1 MKQLILLLAFSSV
14 FLNCRK
20 EHKPPEKPYIEIPK
34 DVWAYIKLTPG
45 SWYIYKDSA
54 TGLTDSVIVTMST
67 MNFKV
72 PQYGNIFG
80 NSYLDHYND
89 DFRVILQKVDP
100 SENKTVWLDAS
111 SRSVIYF
118 GSNIDSYWI
127 LEDLFK
133 GITLMQY
140 PSKTPFSTSQIHKIQ
155 NISIEGN
162 TYTDVQVIG
171 RDAAAIWWARGVGI
185 VKMTYLK
192 DNEIKTTLLL
202 RKK

>member
-1 MKQLILLLAFSSV
+1 MKKLIFLLAFSSV
-14 FLNCRK
+14 LVNCKK
-20 EHKPPEKPYIEIPK
+20 ENKPPEKPYLEIPQN
-34 DVWAYIKLTPG
+34 VWDYIKLTPG

-67 MNFKV
+67 VNFKV
-72 PQYGNIFG
+72 PQYGNLFG
-80 NSYLDHYND
+80 NSYLDHHND
-89 DFRVILQKVDP
+89 DYRILLEKVDA
-100 SENKTVWLDAS
+100 SENKTVWLDAGS
-111 SRSVIYF
+111 QSVISY

-127 LEDLFK
+127 LHDLFN
-133 GITLMQY
+133 GIILMQY
-140 PSKTPFSTSQIHKIQ
+140 PSITPFSTTQVYKIQ

-162 TYTDVQVIG
+162 SYTDVQVI
-171 RDAAAIWWARGVGI
+171 RAYDAAVWWAKGVGI